1 MTSHSTS
8 PAMNAE
14 LVRAGFQAFNSGDAG
29 QCQCLA
35 LAALDLITNL
45 AELPEPRH
53 GRDVWRQGFE
63 MMKHAFPD
71 LQAHIEDIV
80 AAQDKV
86 AVRPRLRGTHRGEF
100 LGIPAT
106 GRTIEYVS
114 HEFYRIADRLIAGC
128 FRTGGEVTAR
138 ASPGPEEMLARR
150 PDVPPTRSA
159 RTFGAGRG
167 CAPRPCAR
175 GCRRARQQHGT
186 AGGEQYPPRN
196 RASPPIAAPHPLAPL
211 RHESYWR
218 TSTLTRCEPMHEARR
233 RALAVP
239 KRPDLGSLRFT
250 REPVTLSRPGEAG
263 PEVAWHA
270 ARSSATLL

>member
-150 PDVPPTRSA
+150 PDVPPTRLA

-167 CAPRPCAR
+167 CAPRPCASAPAAAVLASSTAPPAASST
-175 GCRRARQQHGT
+175 RRETGLPRQS
-186 AGGEQYPPRN
+186 PPRI
-196 RASPPIAAPHPLAPL
+196 RWLRSVTSPTGVL
-211 RHESYWR
+211 RH
-218 TSTLTRCEPMHEARR
+218 
-233 RALAVP
+233 
-239 KRPDLGSLRFT
+239 
-250 REPVTLSRPGEAG
+250 
-263 PEVAWHA
+263 
-270 ARSSATLL
+270 